1 MIFKVLLNA
10 PKQHYKISPQ
20 WGFFGV
26 GLSKLYALMSA
37 LNQKWRQSRAISLP
51 AHCPPI
57 ISIGNLT
64 TGGTGKTPVVIALAQ
79 YYESL
84 GMRCLILTRGYGGK
98 PRPDGAVLSS
108 EQGDE
113 PWLIQSQLKH
123 SIVLANP
130 DRVLLLNLGLASKPD
145 VILLDDGYQYLQ
157 LPRHLNI
164 LLVDGERGFG
174 NEYLL
179 PAGPLRE
186 SLSTIKRADVVLLT
200 KQINAEIKQR
210 VEKHLYGQ
218 HHFIPVL
225 ECPFEQPNKVVLLG
239 SPIEN
244 QQTQDWQDILP
255 KTVIG
260 VITGIAQPED
270 FIQTLES
277 NLKRSVSEAF
287 IYPDHAHFSNA
298 DITLLL
304 AWLNE
309 DSQRILI
316 TTEKDAV
323 KLAHF
328 EALVHSKRVWV
339 QPIAPIFP
347 WQTITESK
355 QLQLLKQYKP
365 SFEFVDHAHTH

>member
-1 MIFKVLLNA
+1 M
-10 PKQHYKISPQ
+10 S
-20 WGFFGV
+20 GF
-26 GLSKLYALMSA
+26 
-37 LNQKWRQSRAISLP
+37 NQRWRQFRAISLP
-51 AHCPPI
+51 ENCPPI

-64 TGGTGKTPVVIALAQ
+64 TGGTGKTPVIIALAQ

-145 VILLDDGYQYLQ
+145 IILLDDGYQYQQ
-157 LPRHLNI
+157 LPRQLNV
-164 LLVDGERGFG
+164 LLVDGKRGLG

-186 SLSTIKRADVVLLT
+186 PLSALKRADVVLLT
-200 KQINAEIKQR
+200 KQINADVKQR
-210 VEKHLYGQ
+210 VEKHLYAQ

-225 ECPFEQPNKVVLLG
+225 ECPFEQLSMLTLL
-239 SPIEN
+239 EN
-244 QQTQDWQDILP
+244 HQTQHWQDITP
-255 KTVIG
+255 ETTIG
-260 VITGIAQPED
+260 IVTGIAQPED
-270 FIQTLES
+270 FIQTLEG
-277 NLKRSVSEAF
+277 NLKQSIAKAF
-287 IYPDHAHFSNA
+287 IYPDHANFS
-298 DITLLL
+298 DVDSTVLLD
-304 AWLNE
+304 WLQ
-309 DSQRILI
+309 DDPQRILI

-328 EALVHSKRVWV
+328 ETLVNSKRVWV

-347 WQTITESK
+347 WHMLTESK
-355 QLQLLKQYKP
+355 ELQQLKHYNQPLN
-365 SFEFVDHAHTH
+365 DHDKHP